1 MNDILNELKALINKV
16 LPSVNTDN
24 VSLSSDLRTDL
35 GIDSFQLILLSI
47 SLEEQFSISLDE
59 TFVPKS
65 VEDVCTYIR
74 AKTTDQAA
82 G

>member
-47 SLEEQFSISLDE
+47 SLEEQFGISLDE